1 MNWRAKLVQDLTGV
15 VLEVGV
21 GSGANLP
28 YYRRAERVWAIE
40 PDPARA
46 AVAQRVGDHARVP
59 VQVRT
64 AAAEALP
71 FDDAAFDHIVSS
83 LVFCSV
89 SEPQRA
95 LAEIGRVLKPGGTL
109 HMVEHVR
116 PQSSCLAALFSTVT
130 PAWSRIAHNCHLD
143 RPTVELLRGS
153 GWQVEVLRTRFVFV
167 KLRATLEGQPSR
179 LPAWTGARPAPAPDD

>member
-21 GSGANLP
+21 GGGANLP
-28 YYRRAERVWAIE
+28 YYRHAERVWAIE

-46 AVAQRVGDHARVP
+46 AAAERVGARAAVP

-71 FDDAAFDHIVSS
+71 FDDAMFDHVVSS

-89 SEPQRA
+89 REPQQA

-116 PQSSCLAALFSTVT
+116 PQADWLAAVFSAVT

-143 RPTVELLRGS
+143 RPTLDLLRSAGWEVELLR
-153 GWQVEVLRTRFVFV
+153 TRLVFV
-167 KLRATLEGQPSR
+167 KLRATR
-179 LPAWTGARPAPAPDD
+179 R

>member
-21 GSGANLP
+21 GGGANLP
-28 YYRRAERVWAIE
+28 YYHRAERVWAIE
-40 PDPARA
+40 PDPVRA
-46 AVAQRVGDHARVP
+46 AAAQRVGERATVP
-59 VQVRT
+59 VLVRT

-71 FDDAAFDHIVSS
+71 FDDAAFDHVVSS

-89 SEPQRA
+89 REPQQA

-116 PQSSCLAALFSTVT
+116 PQSSWLAALFSAVT
-130 PAWSRIAHNCHLD
+130 PAWSRLAHNCHLD
-143 RPTVELLRGS
+143 RPTPELLRAAGWEVELL
-153 GWQVEVLRTRFVFV
+153 QARFVFV
-167 KLRATLEGQPSR
+167 KLRATRQ
-179 LPAWTGARPAPAPDD
+179 

>member
-21 GSGANLP
+21 GGGANLP
-28 YYRRAERVWAIE
+28 YYRHAVRVWAIE

-46 AVAQRVGDHARVP
+46 AAAERVGARAAVP

-71 FDDAAFDHIVSS
+71 FDDAMFDHVVSS

-89 SEPQRA
+89 REPQQA

-116 PQSSCLAALFSTVT
+116 PQADWLAAVFSAVT

-143 RPTVELLRGS
+143 RPTLDLLRSAGWEVELLR
-153 GWQVEVLRTRFVFV
+153 TRLVFV
-167 KLRATLEGQPSR
+167 KLRATR
-179 LPAWTGARPAPAPDD
+179 R

>member
-1 MNWRAKLVQDLTGV
+1 MNWRQQLVQDLTGV

-21 GSGANLP
+21 GGGANLS

-46 AVAQRVGDHARVP
+46 AAAERVGARAAVP

-71 FDDAAFDHIVSS
+71 FDDAMFDHVVSS

-89 SEPQRA
+89 REPQQA

-116 PQSSCLAALFSTVT
+116 PQADWLAAVFSAVT

-143 RPTVELLRGS
+143 RPTLDLLRSAGWEVELLR
-153 GWQVEVLRTRFVFV
+153 TRLVFV
-167 KLRATLEGQPSR
+167 KLRATR
-179 LPAWTGARPAPAPDD
+179 R

>member
-1 MNWRAKLVQDLTGV
+1 VNWRAKLVQDLTGV

-21 GSGANLP
+21 GGGANLP
-28 YYRRAERVWAIE
+28 YYRHAERVWAIE

-46 AVAQRVGDHARVP
+46 AAAERVGARAAVP

-71 FDDAAFDHIVSS
+71 FDDAMFDHVVSS

-89 SEPQRA
+89 REPQQA

-116 PQSSCLAALFSTVT
+116 PQADWLAAVFSAVT

-143 RPTVELLRGS
+143 RPTLDLLRSAGWEVELLR
-153 GWQVEVLRTRFVFV
+153 TRLVFV
-167 KLRATLEGQPSR
+167 KLRATR
-179 LPAWTGARPAPAPDD
+179 R

>member
-1 MNWRAKLVQDLTGV
+1 MNWRQKLVQDLTGV

-28 YYRRAERVWAIE
+28 YSRRAERVWAIE

-46 AVAQRVGDHARVP
+46 AVAQQVGARAAVP

-71 FDDAAFDHIVSS
+71 FDDAAFDHVVSS

-89 SEPQRA
+89 HEPQQA

-116 PQSSCLAALFSTVT
+116 PQSAWLAALFSAIT

-143 RPTVELLRGS
+143 RPTVELLRGA

-167 KLRATLEGQPSR
+167 KLRAIQ
-179 LPAWTGARPAPAPDD
+179 

>member
-21 GSGANLP
+21 GGGANLP

-46 AVAQRVGDHARVP
+46 AAAERVGARAAVP

-71 FDDAAFDHIVSS
+71 FDDAMFDHVVSS

-89 SEPQRA
+89 REPQQA

-116 PQSSCLAALFSTVT
+116 PQADWLAAVFSAVT

-143 RPTVELLRGS
+143 RPTLDLLRSAGWEVELLR
-153 GWQVEVLRTRFVFV
+153 TRLVFV
-167 KLRATLEGQPSR
+167 KLRATR
-179 LPAWTGARPAPAPDD
+179 R

>member
-1 MNWRAKLVQDLTGV
+1 VNWRAKLVQDLTGV

-21 GSGANLP
+21 GGGANLP

-46 AVAQRVGDHARVP
+46 AAAERVGARAAVP

-71 FDDAAFDHIVSS
+71 FDDAMFDHVVSS

-89 SEPQRA
+89 REPQQA

-116 PQSSCLAALFSTVT
+116 PQADWLAAVFSAVT

-143 RPTVELLRGS
+143 RPTLDLLRSAGWEVELLR
-153 GWQVEVLRTRFVFV
+153 TRLVFV
-167 KLRATLEGQPSR
+167 KLRATR
-179 LPAWTGARPAPAPDD
+179 R

>member
-1 MNWRAKLVQDLTGV
+1 M

-21 GSGANLP
+21 GGGANLP

-46 AVAQRVGDHARVP
+46 AAAEQVGARAAVP

-71 FDDAAFDHIVSS
+71 FDAAAFDHVVSS

-89 SEPQRA
+89 ADPQQA

-116 PQSSCLAALFSTVT
+116 PQADWLAAVFSAVT

-143 RPTVELLRGS
+143 RPTLELLRS
-153 GWQVEVLRTRFVFV
+153 AGWEVEVLRTRFVFV
-167 KLRATLEGQPSR
+167 QLRAVRQ
-179 LPAWTGARPAPAPDD
+179 